1 MRKYVPVFKVLLLLL
16 VVVALWFTAAADAKK
31 PGGGGGDDGCPR
43 DIMCPDYWDPVIC
56 DDGHIY
62 SNDCYAYAACATG
75 CESLGQGPIPLIE

>member
-16 VVVALWFTAAADAKK
+16 VVVALWFTAAAYAKK
-31 PGGGGGDDGCPR
+31 PGGGGGDGCPR

-56 DDGHIY
+56 DDGNIY

-75 CESLGQGPIPLIE
+75 CESLGGGPIPLIE